1 MEYNIVYE
9 KNALRNLAEIGK
21 SQLKMIVSWIE
32 KNLKGTTEPRLYG
45 SPLKGSLKNYW
56 RYRVGTYRIIAKI
69 NDNDI
74 EIIFVNIQHRKDIYK

>member
-1 MEYNIVYE
+1 M
-9 KNALRNLAEIGK
+9 RNLAEIDK
-21 SQLKMIVSWIE
+21 SQQKMIISWIE

-45 SPLKGSLKNYW
+45 SPFKGSLKDYW

-69 NDNDI
+69 NDSDI

>member
-9 KNALRNLAEIGK
+9 KNALRNLAQIDK
-21 SQLKMIVSWIE
+21 SQQKMIVSWIE
-32 KNLKGTTEPRLYG
+32 KNLKGTTEPRRYG
-45 SPLKGSLKNYW
+45 SPLKGSLKDYW